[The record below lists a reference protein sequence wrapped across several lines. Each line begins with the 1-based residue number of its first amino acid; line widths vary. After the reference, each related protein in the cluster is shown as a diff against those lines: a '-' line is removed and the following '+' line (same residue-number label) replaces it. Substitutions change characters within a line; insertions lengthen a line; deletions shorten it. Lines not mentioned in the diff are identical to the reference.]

1 MFRFIALCL
10 ILVLSC
16 AAVFASD
23 LASSVKWN
31 GYIRADGIENAHG
44 GIKTGATFLGSAKVV
59 GTYEDVLQFGIIGAT
74 HTKPESSFVGS
85 VQLVSSLDVQREIK
99 LGNLSFL
106 YHFSPNFSGRF
117 GVMDMEDFFDIT
129 ESAIDLRN
137 SAFVNGMA
145 LDQTTQ
151 LASFPYPGFGALFAY
166 MQAENYLYLGL
177 YQGNPQHLNTV
188 FSRGYMLIAEA
199 GTQFPL
205 HYEFAEDLSLKL
217 GLWIY
222 RPNMIPGYTNA
233 GGMYLIAQNTWQ
245 YLHNPMEGFL
255 QLSYSNESPSTYPFS
270 LTIGTR
276 MYNIFCDNKVDAL
289 SFGLAEVWISDR
301 PNEIVLELAY
311 AYRFWKGFC
320 VNPDLQYFIK
330 PSGIYPNATVFL
342 LRLSYNF

>member
-1 MFRFIALCL
+1 M
-10 ILVLSC
+10 VLNC
-16 AAVFASD
+16 PLVFAND
-23 LASSVKWN
+23 FASALKWN
-31 GYIRADGIENAHG
+31 GYIRAEGIENLHG

-59 GTYEDVLQFGIIGAT
+59 ATYEDVLQFGIIGAT

-99 LGNLSFL
+99 LSNLSFL
-106 YHFSPNFSGRF
+106 YHFSPNLSGRF

-129 ESAIDLRN
+129 ESARDLRN

-145 LDQTTQ
+145 LDKTTQ
-151 LASFPYPGFGALFAY
+151 LASFPYPGFGALMAY
-166 MQAENYLYLGL
+166 KQAEDYVYLGL

-199 GTQFPL
+199 GTEFPL
-205 HYEFAEDLSLKL
+205 HYEFAEDLSLKV

-222 RPNMIPGYTNA
+222 RPNAIAGYTNA

-245 YLHNPMEGFL
+245 YMHHPMEGFL
-255 QLSYSNESPSTYPFS
+255 QLSYSNESPKTYPFS

-276 MYNIFCDNKVDAL
+276 AYNIFCPNKIDAI
-289 SFGLAEVWISDR
+289 SFGIAEVWINERD
-301 PNEIVLELAY
+301 NEIVFELAY
-311 AYRFWKGFC
+311 SYRFCNGFC
-320 VNPDLQYFIK
+320 LNPDLQYFMK

-342 LRLSYNF
+342 LRLSYAF